1 MNTDRSDSTSHRLPA
16 LLVEQP
22 VINTSYMAQHL
33 GISERAA
40 RRLISQA
47 CERGILTKVGNA
59 RVELSMRQPT
69 SSPFWRRHR
78 LFRISARWSRVNE
91 GHVISGSYQ
100 DTYFALAVQRAFA
113 TDQPHASN
121 EWE

>member
-22 VINTSYMAQHL
+22 VINTSYMAQRL

-59 RVELSMRQPT
+59 QRGAFYEATDLITILEET
-69 SSPFWRRHR
+69 SSVPDIRKMV
-78 LFRISARWSRVNE
+78 A
-91 GHVISGSYQ
+91 G
-100 DTYFALAVQRAFA
+100 
-113 TDQPHASN
+113 
-121 EWE
+121 